1 MLCPLQSNPRPRR
14 AEGRVGLKSHR
25 LTSPHDE
32 YRSTTGS
39 PVRTSCVH
47 SSTHSG
53 SLCSTEKICRPPVQ
67 GRANG
72 RRAPEENGRSKKA
85 THRPGSR
92 ATGARHDQHARPP
105 GSAIP
110 LQGNRPGTVASPG
123 APRGSPPCGGPHNLR
138 SSIRANRDRFRR
150 RCPSWL
156 ALRSPRSV
164 SGRSVSPVCWPDR
177 LHAVSP
183 WRAR

>member
-1 MLCPLQSNPRPRR
+1 MQPIDRARFFTSFRMTTLAFSCLRHSPRG
-14 AEGRVGLKSHR
+14 EGRVAVKSHR
-25 LTSPHDE
+25 FTSPHDE

-47 SSTHSG
+47 SSTHSR
-53 SLCSTEKICRPPVQ
+53 SLCSTGKTCRPPVQ

-110 LQGNRPGTVASPG
+110 LQGNRPGTVASP
-123 APRGSPPCGGPHNLR
+123 AVPRRSPPCGGPHNRR
-138 SSIRANRDRFRR
+138 SSIRANRDQLRLSPGNRPVRKFVQ
-150 RCPSWL
+150 L
-156 ALRSPRSV
+156 AAT
-164 SGRSVSPVCWPDR
+164 GW
-177 LHAVSP
+177 
-183 WRAR
+183 